1 MCQHPLLWKLNQK
14 FVKYAYA
21 YSTRRL
27 SDEDELLL
35 NFAYDADPPMGLQ
48 SEATDERNRGC
59 IQLYYAT
66 ASQVDLAGKKVLEV
80 GRGYGGGVSYTKR
93 VISAEHDTR
102 RRPRLRI
109 AALPGIK
116 RGKHYLPNYSFIKD
130 QSIISSDPDLEC
142 VTSQHI
148 RGPESL
154 TGSASPKARSSG

>member
-48 SEATDERNRGC
+48 SEAADERNRGC

-80 GRGYGGGVSYTKR
+80 GRGYG
-93 VISAEHDTR
+93 R
-102 RRPRLRI
+102 RCFLHQARHFCGARYPK
-109 AALPGIK
+109 AP
-116 RGKHYLPNYSFIKD
+116 P
-130 QSIISSDPDLEC
+130 SSD
-142 VTSQHI
+142 
-148 RGPESL
+148 RGA
-154 TGSASPKARSSG
+154 TGD